1 MYSQKISR
9 FWWTKNPRTILYFIR
24 EATGIVI
31 LLFFISYIFTAWE
44 YGRLNHNEYVKDFG
58 ALGILGLIA
67 AIIHTLTWFWVTAKI
82 TPFSRSLLARVTIF
96 LFLIALW
103 IGVSTFLLFNFY
115 DLNIWSF

>member
-31 LLFFISYIFTAWE
+31 ALYFISYIFAAWE
-44 YGRLNHNEYVKDFG
+44 YGSFRYNDYPKDFG
-58 ALGILGLIA
+58 VMAFFGFIA
-67 AIIHTLTWFWVTAKI
+67 AVIHTLTWFWVTAKI
-82 TPFSRSLLARVTIF
+82 TPFSRSLFAHVTIF

-103 IGVSTFLLFNFY
+103 VGVSAFLIFNFY
-115 DLNIWSF
+115 DFRLWSF